1 MRKLM
6 AVGLLLGAC
15 LVLTGCFDVEQS
27 LVLQKD
33 LSGKAGFTMTVDMEP
48 MVFFMAQ
55 MQHSMSGKEGTATK
69 EEIEAARKDFLE
81 KKKTDGDKPNLVEDK
96 VKLEKDLPPGI
107 QLLDASM
114 KDDGLKMTVHLLFA
128 FDNVTKLEKI
138 ELPDKNGG
146 KGGAKDG
153 EAAPGGGSANPFDQP
168 FSGLTVKDEGK
179 TLLLTS
185 KAVNPAAEQKDKMPE
200 MKPEEQQQIDQ
211 MFKGLRIA
219 WKIES
224 PFDVV
229 ESNATRRDGHTLYWE
244 YDFKTLSKMTPDQL
258 AQGVRVRFK
267 K

>member
-6 AVGLLLGAC
+6 AAGLLLGASM
-15 LVLTGCFDVEQS
+15 VLTGCFDVEQS

-33 LSGKAGFTMTVDMEP
+33 MSGKAGFTMTVDMEP
-48 MVFFMAQ
+48 MVYFMAQ
-55 MQHSMSGKEGTATK
+55 MQHSMSGKEGEATK
-69 EEIEAARKDFLE
+69 EEIAAARKDFLT
-81 KKKTDGDKPNLVEDK
+81 KKKTEDKPDLAGDK

-107 QLLDASM
+107 KLLDASM

-128 FDNVTKLEKI
+128 FDNVAKLEQI
-138 ELPDKNGG
+138 HLPQKDGAKG
-146 KGGAKDG
+146 KGD
-153 EAAPGGGSANPFDQP
+153 EAAPGPGGGPSNPFDEP
-168 FSGLTVKDEGK
+168 FAGLTIKDEGK

-185 KAVNPAAEQKDKMPE
+185 KTVNPAAEQKEKMAE
-200 MKPEEQQQIDQ
+200 MKPEEQKQVEQI
-211 MFKGLRIA
+211 FKGLRIA
-219 WKIES
+219 WKIEA

-244 YDFKTLSKMTPDQL
+244 YDYKTLSKMTPEQL

>member
-1 MRKLM
+1 MRKLK

-33 LSGKAGFTMTVDMEP
+33 MSGKAGFTMKVDMEP
-48 MVFFMAQ
+48 MVYFMAQ
-55 MQHSMSGKEGTATK
+55 MQHSMSGKEGEATK
-69 EEIEAARKDFLE
+69 EEIAAAKKDFLT
-81 KKKTDGDKPNLVEDK
+81 KKKTEDKPDMAGDK

-107 QLLDASM
+107 KLLDASM
-114 KDDGLKMTVHLLFA
+114 KDEGLKMTVHLLFA
-128 FDNVTKLEKI
+128 FDNAAKLGMI
-138 ELPDKNGG
+138 HLPKKDGE
-146 KGGAKDG
+146 KGGA
-153 EAAPGGGSANPFDQP
+153 EAEAPGPGGGPGNPFDEP
-168 FSGLTVKDEGK
+168 FAGLTLKDEGK

-185 KAVNPAAEQKDKMPE
+185 KTVNPAAEQTDKMPE
-200 MKPEEQQQIDQ
+200 MKPEEQKQIEQ
-211 MFKGLRIA
+211 IFKGLRIA
-219 WKIES
+219 WKIEA

-244 YDFKTLSKMTPDQL
+244 YDFKTLQKMKPEQL